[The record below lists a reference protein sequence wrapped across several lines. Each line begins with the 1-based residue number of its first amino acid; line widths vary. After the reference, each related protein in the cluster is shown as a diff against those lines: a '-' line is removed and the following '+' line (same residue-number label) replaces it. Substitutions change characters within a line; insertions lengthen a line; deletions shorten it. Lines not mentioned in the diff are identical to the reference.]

1 LLPAEVFRRR
11 ELIDHHDERKASMTD
26 VEAIVQRYYG
36 DRPVLQRID
45 DALRGAGVDPE
56 KPSHRDLW
64 PFDQLHS
71 RGIVATREHAER
83 ARIRAEMYVLEIG
96 CGLGGASRYLA
107 AECGCRVAAI
117 DLTPNFVEV
126 ARILTAR
133 CGLADRIEF
142 RQANALTLPF
152 PDGTF
157 DHVWSYAVTM
167 NIADKEGLGREV
179 ARVLKPGGQFSC
191 NEIGRG
197 QGEAPA
203 FPLPWATDEASSF
216 LVSPAVMRAALEA
229 AGLSLIEQVDLT
241 ATRLREKETGR
252 IPIIERDD
260 FPLQR
265 HNLQSCLAEGRLI
278 AQFILAEKSK

>member
-1 LLPAEVFRRR
+1 
-11 ELIDHHDERKASMTD
+11 MTD

-36 DRPVLQRID
+36 DRPVLQRIE
-45 DALRGAGVDPE
+45 DALRAAGVDPE

-71 RGIVATREHAER
+71 RGIAATREHAER
-83 ARIRAEMYVLEIG
+83 ARIQPGMHVLEIG

-133 CGLADRIEF
+133 CGLADRVEI
-142 RQANALTLPF
+142 RQANALALPF
-152 PDGTF
+152 QDGTF

-179 ARVLKPGGQFSC
+179 ARVLKPGGRFSC
-191 NEIGRG
+191 NEIE
-197 QGEAPA
+197 QGADGDPR
-203 FPLPWATDEASSF
+203 FPLPWATDESSSF
-216 LVSPAVMRAALEA
+216 LVSPAAMRAALEGS
-229 AGLSLIEQVDLT
+229 GLSILEQVDLT
-241 ATRLREKETGR
+241 ATRLAEKEAGR
-252 IPIIERDD
+252 TPIIERDD
-260 FPLQR
+260 FPLQV
-265 HNLQSCLAEGRLI
+265 HNLQNCLSDGRLI
-278 AQFILAEKSK
+278 AQFILAEKSG